1 MTVMARFRRI
11 YVLLLAVVAFLASCD
26 KSASDK
32 KIELKNASDSISFA
46 VSMIVTEKMPIAM
59 DELGIDEETLPAF
72 LRGIKDA
79 FPVDESPEAI
89 AYAQGVLMAAS
100 AMEMLERADEAIY
113 PGDTVNKVDRKMFL
127 EGIIATAYGTGKTMT
142 IQKAKSYYNTR
153 VFRSVSEEFID
164 RNKKRPGVVTL
175 PSGLQYKIERMG
187 DGGVAGFHDTVSCV
201 YKGTFPNGAVF
212 ESSRNE
218 VVELQVNTLVK
229 GLAEALTTLPVGTNC
244 KLYIPWYL
252 AYGENGARTIPP
264 FSALVYDLEIRGIVS
279 K

>member
-1 MTVMARFRRI
+1 MTIVARFRRI
-11 YVLLLAVVAFLASCD
+11 HVLLLAVVAFFASCD
-26 KSASDK
+26 NGAADK

-46 VSMIVTEKMPIAM
+46 VSMIVAEKMPVAM
-59 DELGIDEETLPAF
+59 SELGIDDETLPAF

-79 FPVDESPEAI
+79 FPIDESPEAI

-113 PGDTVNKVDRKMFL
+113 SGDTVNKVDRKMFL
-127 EGIIATAYGTGKTMT
+127 EGIIATAHGTGKTMT
-142 IQKAKSYYNTR
+142 IQKAKSYYNAR
-153 VFRSVSEEFID
+153 VFRSVSEEFIN

-187 DGGVAGFHDTVSCV
+187 DGAVAGSYDTVSCV
-201 YKGTFPNGAVF
+201 YKGSYPNGAVF

-218 VVELQVNTLVK
+218 VVELQVNSLIN
-229 GLAEALTTLPVGTNC
+229 GLAEALMTLPVGTNC
-244 KLYIPWYL
+244 KLYIPWNL
-252 AYGENGARTIPP
+252 AYGENGTGTVPP
-264 FSALVYDLEIRGIVS
+264 YSALVYDLEIRGIVS